1 MSTRYRPVRL
11 LIVRGL
17 PGAGKSY
24 YASRRRGY
32 VHYEADQYWVGSDG
46 VYRFDITRLKEAH
59 SWCLDTVTEALME
72 GRSVVV
78 SNTFTTRHEIL
89 PYIYAAEEARALV
102 EVVHVV
108 GDFGSIHGVPA
119 EALKKMAAR
128 WEPWEGERVY
138 RPRLILNKRS

>member
-1 MSTRYRPVRL
+1 MPSRYRPVRL

-32 VHYEADQYWVGSDG
+32 VHYESDQFWVGPDG
-46 VYRFDITRLKEAH
+46 VYRFDLARLKEAH
-59 SWCLDTVTEALME
+59 QWCLDTVTEALME

-78 SNTFTTRHEIL
+78 SNTFTTHREIL
-89 PYIYAAEEARALV
+89 PYIEAAEDARASV
-102 EVVHVV
+102 EVVHVI

-119 EALKKMAAR
+119 ETLKKMAER
-128 WEPWEGERVY
+128 WEEWEGERAY
-138 RPRLILNKRS
+138 HPRRRRT